1 MNKIYSL
8 KYDHRHQLIA
18 VSELCGGR
26 KRGSTTG
33 MTRPPRQETPIRRI
47 STAPPL
53 LFAAL
58 FCAAL
63 FPGTASAG
71 YASIEIPY
79 QTYRD
84 FAENKGAFQP
94 GALGIPIYDKS
105 GNLRGRLSDDIP
117 FIDFSSVSDSN
128 AIGTLIA
135 PQYAAGVAHNSQHDS
150 TRIAGATYS
159 QVRRDIHPDYHRE
172 RDWTQ
177 EWDFD
182 INRLGKLVT
191 DAAPIATFP
200 VSRTSTP
207 LLSMG
212 DPDLWTDEEK
222 KRFPL
227 FYRVGMG
234 IQFVGDHPENGH
246 NPTAGTLAPGL
257 HEIGYAYKWATGG
270 IVTPT
275 WSNETFVVARGDNGL
290 LPSFVQH
297 GDSGSPLFAWDA
309 EHRQWVLAGVAA
321 DLKMPPGEPGY
332 VYWSHLP
339 SDFIASVLDKDN
351 DPEVV
356 FAAGKGPL
364 QWSFDRAQGVGSLTQ
379 QDRQFLMHGYKKTP
393 GLSYADA
400 NSALDFE
407 GLDAGK
413 NLSLRAEDGT
423 GRGEITLQDT
433 INQGA
438 GSLTF
443 HDSYEVSPETDQTWM
458 GGGIDVKESATVVWR
473 VNGVAGDN
481 LHKIGRG
488 TLTIAGQGVNPG
500 GLKVGDG
507 KVILSQRPDAGGN
520 VQAFDGITLSSGRAE
535 VVLGDGRQVDPD
547 RIQWGARGGVLN
559 LNGNDITFNRL
570 HANAKDHGATI
581 TNTATKTATVTIN
594 LAPVAPPT
602 VSDYI
607 RMPVRAGTGQ
617 RGDLYKQGLSYF
629 VLKQNT
635 FGAVPTYGSVAS
647 NDDWEYVGKT
657 LTVALEK
664 ANERKRE
671 YFPGQTEFLFSGTL
685 RDNLDVRIAN
695 PSKTVFIADGGMDL
709 GENAFTQRQG
719 ELVFQGHPVIHAI
732 NTPDDARKLLDLGD
746 DSVRTQSVSF
756 DQPDWE
762 SREFAVGKL
771 ALTDTTFRLS
781 RNATLLGDIVA
792 ERAQVILGSPLLY
805 LNRNDGGPLGQEP
818 LKGTSIAST
827 DADKSR
833 YQGKVSLGGHS
844 TLDIHEQFAGAIDAS
859 DSAINVFSDQ
869 ATLTGYSRF
878 SASALT
884 LHRGAHLRGAAGWY
898 GDSVITVADGAA
910 LTLSGNTASLP
921 STDIRPADYFTNGIH
936 LLGSDASVH
945 MAPGSHSF
953 SDISSLTASHIT
965 LGTPAATAPP
975 QTVYAGAVTAA
986 QADMQANDH
995 SRWIITGDST
1005 LKSLRASN
1013 AILGFDDKDLTQQAF
1028 MTRANPGSALALN
1041 PPPAGTT
1048 KASYTLTVDTV
1059 AASDSV
1065 FALRV
1070 DPTSGE
1076 HDQLTVST
1084 QLDGSGNRLR
1094 ITDFG
1099 IPRSGAAAQARETL
1113 LVSAPSS
1120 TPADLFTLEQAF
1132 ANVDVADTPAQ
1143 GNPWLGGLAVSHD
1156 ADQRQWRLISLR
1168 SDAPWR
1174 LTQDRQFDLLHLPT
1188 AGRVELSQP
1197 GAGWTPHTLQIDTLI
1212 ASGVHFALSARP
1224 QSGESDSILI
1234 TTLAQG
1240 GDNSLDLTLLVHD
1253 PVPPDSSG
1261 ALLLA
1266 TAPVTTADSYFKPGS
1281 VTQGLTVYTPNLEI
1295 VSNGTLKK
1303 WQLAY
1308 KGRPEALPPGETP
1321 TPGDAPTTPLPGDA
1335 GGGDKAEPPL
1345 GTGSTDTPPGADAT
1359 GPADNPADTGA
1370 TGPVDSPTDTGSTG
1384 PADTPTDTGSTG
1396 PADTPTDTGSTGPAA
1411 PPAEKEPGLD
1421 PTPVGTPDTGT
1432 ATRGTGGLSL
1442 FTPFSLRLSD
1452 LDALQS
1458 RGGIIDRLQQ
1468 SGITANDDTIKQITS
1483 VRRQILRTSVLA
1495 SLPKVAFVLETNQLN
1510 KRLGDVRQLNEQA
1523 GLWFKTS
1530 HGQADYEQ
1538 LHLKHTTLQ
1547 LGLDRKLGRQ
1557 LYGVM
1562 GSYTQGSARG
1572 EGDLSEKHTTG
1583 GIGVYYAWINE
1594 NGPFIDVVAKYLK
1607 TRQTYHLPVNLNID
1621 GQDARSTSLL
1631 ASVQAGWR
1639 QNLFNGRAFIEPS
1652 IEVATGRTSA
1662 YTLHGADNS
1671 VDVRINASTPI
1682 YAKIGAAA
1690 GLTLESDEQHALTLS
1705 AGLFRLQNLRR
1716 GGSVE
1721 ILNNSVP
1728 GDRLSNPMADDSRYL
1743 VNVSLNA
1750 RLSPNWRVYSQVE
1763 SSFAGKLKHDYSG
1776 QVGVRYQF

>member
-26 KRGSTTG
+26 KRGSTTA
-33 MTRPPRQETPIRRI
+33 PPRSASARMPIGKL
-47 STAPPL
+47 SAALPL
-53 LFAAL
+53 LFASL
-58 FCAAL
+58 C
-63 FPGTASAG
+63 PGIAGAS
-71 YASIEIPY
+71 YVSIDIPY

-94 GALGIPIYDKS
+94 GALGAPIHDKS
-105 GNLRGRLSDDIP
+105 GALRGRLSGDIP
-117 FIDFSSVSDSN
+117 FIDFSSVSDDN
-128 AIGTLIA
+128 GIATLIA
-135 PQYAAGVAHNSQHDS
+135 PQYTAGVAHNGRHDS
-150 TRIAGATYS
+150 ARFAGVTYS
-159 QVRRDIHPDYHRE
+159 QIRRDVHPDYHRE

-182 INRLGKLVT
+182 LNRLGKLAT
-191 DAAPIATFP
+191 DVAPVATFP
-200 VSRTSTP
+200 VARTSTP

-212 DPDLWTDEEK
+212 DADLWTEEEK

-234 IQFVGDHPENGH
+234 IQFVGDHPERGLDSANETIAI
-246 NPTAGTLAPGL
+246 PPGAHKL
-257 HEIGYAYKWATGG
+257 GYAYKWATGG

-290 LPSFVQH
+290 LPSFALH

-309 EHRQWVLAGVAA
+309 EHKQWVLAGVTA
-321 DLKMPPGEPGY
+321 DLKLPDDASY

-339 SDFIASVLDKDN
+339 SDFIASVFDKDN

-393 GLSYADA
+393 GLAYADG

-413 NLSLRAEDGT
+413 NLSLRTADGT

-607 RMPVRAGTGQ
+607 RMPVRAGAGQ
-617 RGDLYKQGLSYF
+617 RGDLYKQGLSFF

-647 NDDWEYVGKT
+647 NDDWEYVGQT

-695 PSKTVFIADGGMDL
+695 PPKTVFIADGGMDL

-746 DSVRTQSVSF
+746 DSVWTQSVSF

-762 SREFAVGKL
+762 TREFAVGKL

-844 TLDIHEQFAGAIDAS
+844 TLDIHEQFAGAIDAG

-1174 LTQDRQFDLLHLPT
+1174 LMQDRQFDLLHLPT

-1197 GAGWTPHTLQIDTLI
+1197 GAGWTPHTLQTDTLI

-1266 TAPVTTADSYFKPGS
+1266 AAPVTTADSYFKPGS

-1370 TGPVDSPTDTGSTG
+1370 TGPV
-1384 PADTPTDTGSTG
+1384 
-1396 PADTPTDTGSTGPAA
+1396 A

-1421 PTPVGTPDTGT
+1421 PPPVGTPDTGT
-1432 ATRGTGGLSL
+1432 AARGTGGLSL

-1538 LHLKHTTLQ
+1538 LHLKHTMLQ

-1671 VDVRINASTPI
+1671 VDVQINASTPI

>member
-26 KRGSTTG
+26 KRGSTTA
-33 MTRPPRQETPIRRI
+33 PPRSASARMPIGKL
-47 STAPPL
+47 SAALPL
-53 LFAAL
+53 LFASL
-58 FCAAL
+58 C
-63 FPGTASAG
+63 PGIAGAS
-71 YASIEIPY
+71 YVSIDIPY

-94 GALGIPIYDKS
+94 GALGAPIHDKS
-105 GNLRGRLSDDIP
+105 GALRGRLSGDIP
-117 FIDFSSVSDSN
+117 FIDFSSVSDDN
-128 AIGTLIA
+128 GIATLIA
-135 PQYAAGVAHNSQHDS
+135 PQYTAGVAHNGRHDS
-150 TRIAGATYS
+150 ARFAGVTYS
-159 QVRRDIHPDYHRE
+159 QIRRDVHPDYHRE

-182 INRLGKLVT
+182 LNRLGKLAT
-191 DAAPIATFP
+191 DVAPVATFP
-200 VSRTSTP
+200 VARTSTP

-212 DPDLWTDEEK
+212 DADLWTEEEK

-234 IQFVGDHPENGH
+234 IQFVGDHPERGLDSANETIAI
-246 NPTAGTLAPGL
+246 PPGAHKL
-257 HEIGYAYKWATGG
+257 GYAYKWATGG

-290 LPSFVQH
+290 LPSFALH

-309 EHRQWVLAGVAA
+309 EHKQWVLAGVTA
-321 DLKMPPGEPGY
+321 DLKLPDDASY

-339 SDFIASVLDKDN
+339 SDFIASVFDKDN

-393 GLSYADA
+393 GLAYADG

-413 NLSLRAEDGT
+413 NLSLRTADGT

-559 LNGNDITFNRL
+559 LNGNDITFNQL

-607 RMPVRAGTGQ
+607 RMPVRAGAGQ
-617 RGDLYKQGLSYF
+617 RGDLYKQGLSFF

-635 FGAVPTYGSVAS
+635 FGAVPAYGSVAS
-647 NDDWEYVGKT
+647 NDDWEYVGQT

-685 RDNLDVRIAN
+685 RGNIDVSIAN
-695 PSKTVFIADGGMDL
+695 PPKTVFIADGGMDL

-746 DSVRTQSVSF
+746 DSVWTQSVSF

-762 SREFAVGKL
+762 TREFAVGKL

-844 TLDIHEQFAGAIDAS
+844 TLDIHEQFAGAIDAG

-878 SASALT
+878 TASALT

-986 QADMQANDH
+986 LADMQANDH

-1266 TAPVTTADSYFKPGS
+1266 AAPVTTADSYFKPGS

-1345 GTGSTDTPPGADAT
+1345 GTGSTDTPSGADAT

-1396 PADTPTDTGSTGPAA
+1396 PAA

-1421 PTPVGTPDTGT
+1421 PPPVGTPDTGT
-1432 ATRGTGGLSL
+1432 AARGTGGLSL

-1468 SGITANDDTIKQITS
+1468 SGVTANDDTIKQITS

-1538 LHLKHTTLQ
+1538 LHLKHTMLQ

>member
-1 MNKIYSL
+1 M
-8 KYDHRHQLIA
+8 
-18 VSELCGGR
+18 
-26 KRGSTTG
+26 
-33 MTRPPRQETPIRRI
+33 PIGKL
-47 STAPPL
+47 SAALPL
-53 LFAAL
+53 LFASL
-58 FCAAL
+58 C
-63 FPGTASAG
+63 PGIAGAS
-71 YASIEIPY
+71 YVSIDIPY

-94 GALGIPIYDKS
+94 GALGAPIHDKS
-105 GNLRGRLSDDIP
+105 GALRGRLSGDIP
-117 FIDFSSVSDSN
+117 FIDFSSVSDDN
-128 AIGTLIA
+128 GIATLIA
-135 PQYAAGVAHNSQHDS
+135 PQYTAGVAHNGRHDS
-150 TRIAGATYS
+150 ARFAGVTYS
-159 QVRRDIHPDYHRE
+159 QIRRDVHPDYHRE

-182 INRLGKLVT
+182 LNRLGKLAT
-191 DAAPIATFP
+191 DVAPVATFP
-200 VSRTSTP
+200 VARTSTP

-212 DPDLWTDEEK
+212 DADLWTEEEK

-234 IQFVGDHPENGH
+234 IQFVGDHPERGLDSANETIAI
-246 NPTAGTLAPGL
+246 PPGAHKL
-257 HEIGYAYKWATGG
+257 GYAYKWATGG

-290 LPSFVQH
+290 LPSFALH

-309 EHRQWVLAGVAA
+309 EHKQWVLAGVTA
-321 DLKMPPGEPGY
+321 DLKLPDDASY

-339 SDFIASVLDKDN
+339 SDFIASVFDKDN

-393 GLSYADA
+393 GLAYADG

-413 NLSLRAEDGT
+413 NLSLRTADGT

-607 RMPVRAGTGQ
+607 RMPVRAGAGQ
-617 RGDLYKQGLSYF
+617 RGDLYKQGLSFF

-647 NDDWEYVGKT
+647 NDDWEYVGQT

-695 PSKTVFIADGGMDL
+695 PPKTVFIADGGMDL

-746 DSVRTQSVSF
+746 DSVWTQSVSF

-762 SREFAVGKL
+762 TREFAVGKL

-844 TLDIHEQFAGAIDAS
+844 TLDIHEQFAGAIDAG

-1174 LTQDRQFDLLHLPT
+1174 LMQDRQFDLLHLPT

-1197 GAGWTPHTLQIDTLI
+1197 GAGWTPHTLQTDTLI

-1266 TAPVTTADSYFKPGS
+1266 AAPVTTADSYFKPGS

-1370 TGPVDSPTDTGSTG
+1370 TGPV
-1384 PADTPTDTGSTG
+1384 
-1396 PADTPTDTGSTGPAA
+1396 A

-1421 PTPVGTPDTGT
+1421 PPPVGTPDTGT
-1432 ATRGTGGLSL
+1432 AARGTGGLSL

-1538 LHLKHTTLQ
+1538 LHLKHTMLQ

-1671 VDVRINASTPI
+1671 VDVQINASTPI